1 MVDLSKGGEPWASS
15 LPTGFNYGDGAP
27 DRARWEA
34 DARQPFRLECA
45 PSFRCTSRL
54 LDSGALAFFLPL
66 PACAAATAALRFG
79 ASPLY

>member
-45 PSFRCTSRL
+45 
-54 LDSGALAFFLPL
+54 FFLPL
-66 PACAAATAALRFG
+66 TASSPDW
-79 ASPLY
+79 ASSLPTVQQRASSRAQCSSASLG